1 MPANIRL
8 FIIFAKTLT
17 LKVDDQIILGIDP
30 GSNIMGY
37 GLIHIEKKQM
47 RLIKMGVLKLN
58 SKDTQLLRMKQ
69 IFDFTLE
76 LIETHLPDV
85 MAIESPF
92 FGKNVQSMLKLG
104 RAQGT
109 AIAAALFKNIPVFEY
124 SPKKIKQ
131 SITGKGGASKEQLS
145 AMLYRLLEIN
155 EQSPYLDATDAL
167 GIAVCHYYQSKSIVQ
182 SCKYNG
188 WESFLSKNADRIIK

>member
-1 MPANIRL
+1 MQVN
-8 FIIFAKTLT
+8 
-17 LKVDDQIILGIDP
+17 DQIILGIDP

-37 GLIHIEKKQM
+37 GLIHVDKKQLH
-47 RLIKMGVLKLN
+47 LIKMGVLKLN
-58 SKDTQLLRMKQ
+58 GKDTQLLRMKH
-69 IFDFTLE
+69 IFDFTMQ
-76 LIETHLPDV
+76 LIEEYLPDV

-109 AIAAALFKNIPVFEY
+109 AIAAALHKNIPVFEY

-145 AMLYRLLEIN
+145 AMLYHILDIKES
-155 EQSPYLDATDAL
+155 SPYLDATDAL
-167 GIAVCHYYQSKSIVQ
+167 GIAVCHYYQSNSIVQ
-182 SCKYNG
+182 SGKYNG
-188 WESFLSKNADRIIK
+188 WASFISKNADRVIK

>member
-85 MAIESPF
+85 MAIESLF
-92 FGKNVQSMLKLG
+92 SGKMCSL
-104 RAQGT
+104 
-109 AIAAALFKNIPVFEY
+109 
-124 SPKKIKQ
+124 
-131 SITGKGGASKEQLS
+131 
-145 AMLYRLLEIN
+145 
-155 EQSPYLDATDAL
+155 
-167 GIAVCHYYQSKSIVQ
+167 C
-182 SCKYNG
+182 
-188 WESFLSKNADRIIK
+188 